1 MEGNSAFLQ
10 VLMLLTEK
18 NEIRE
23 RTPEW
28 KCHSKSGKKRD
39 KRRNQIL
46 KEIREEKEN
55 KNLEWIHLSLD
66 LQDT

>member
-10 VLMLLTEK
+10 VLMLPTEK

-28 KCHSKSGKKRD
+28 KCHSKSGEKK
-39 KRRNQIL
+39 
-46 KEIREEKEN
+46 ETREEIKFLR
-55 KNLEWIHLSLD
+55 K
-66 LQDT
+66 